1 MLIKKAIIL
10 SAGYGKRLNPVTLT
24 KPKPLLEINKK
35 TLLEN
40 TIFFLENFGVEEI
53 IINTH
58 YLSKQI
64 SSFIKSKKFKSKIFL
79 IEENERIL
87 DTGGGVL
94 NAAKKFYKDSFF
106 VLNPDT
112 VWSNEYLSDF
122 QIMEKKYF
130 DNNCKTILL
139 LVDKDK
145 SFDKTMN
152 GDFNLK
158 ESIISRNDNNNKYV
172 YTGAQILNNSIFKN
186 KKIEPFS
193 MNLIWDS
200 LIKNKELLGVKS
212 NQKFL
217 HVSNIKIYYELK
229 KKFLSFN

>member
-79 IEENERIL
+79 IEEN
-87 DTGGGVL
+87 
-94 NAAKKFYKDSFF
+94 
-106 VLNPDT
+106 
-112 VWSNEYLSDF
+112 
-122 QIMEKKYF
+122 
-130 DNNCKTILL
+130 
-139 LVDKDK
+139 
-145 SFDKTMN
+145 
-152 GDFNLK
+152 
-158 ESIISRNDNNNKYV
+158 
-172 YTGAQILNNSIFKN
+172 
-186 KKIEPFS
+186 
-193 MNLIWDS
+193 
-200 LIKNKELLGVKS
+200 
-212 NQKFL
+212 
-217 HVSNIKIYYELK
+217 
-229 KKFLSFN
+229 